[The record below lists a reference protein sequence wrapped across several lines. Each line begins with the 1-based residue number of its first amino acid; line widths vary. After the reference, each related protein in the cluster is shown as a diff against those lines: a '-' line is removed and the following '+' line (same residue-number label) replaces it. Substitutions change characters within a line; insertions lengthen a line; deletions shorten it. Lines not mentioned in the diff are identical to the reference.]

1 MKPLQEKA
9 YESLRELLIKGDYL
23 PGTLL
28 SENELAQLLEMSRT
42 PVRSAISRLEAEGYL
57 ETVKNRGILV
67 KEITIKEFLDIM
79 EVIISFQHYQFHHM
93 DEKLLQIDVELL
105 KHHLDQQLECTAQHD
120 YIGYSTHSISFL
132 RTMISG
138 TSNQAMLQ
146 IIDGFFD
153 KILRFSIVN
162 FKRTPHKP
170 HYSANSMNK
179 EIYEAVSIEDYQKVR
194 QLINQFH
201 ENILERFSIG

>member
-9 YESLRELLIKGDYL
+9 YESLRELLIKGEYL

-28 SENELAQLLEMSRT
+28 SENELAQQLDMSRT
-42 PVRSAISRLEAEGYL
+42 PIRGAISRLEAEGYL

-67 KEITIKEFLDIM
+67 KEITLKEFLDMM
-79 EVIISFQHYQFHHM
+79 EVIFSFQHYQFHYM

-105 KHHLDQQLECTAQHD
+105 KHHLEQQLECTTQHD

-138 TSNQAMLQ
+138 TSNQAMLNV
-146 IIDGFFD
+146 IDGFFD

-170 HYSANSMNK
+170 HYSANTMNK
-179 EIYEAVSIEDYQKVR
+179 EMYEAILIEDYLTVK
-194 QLINQFH
+194 QLIQQYH
-201 ENILERFSIG
+201 ENILTRFQ